1 MQSRRD
7 KSFQD
12 PLSAAGSDALGGV
25 VERALKLASLDRQL
39 RQSLPPELAANCRL
53 ANVAGD
59 RLVFLVAS
67 PVWKTRL
74 RLHAEDLRQ
83 AASQVGLRIREV
95 TAKVATMQP
104 VPPGAA
110 PRLPLSASARDHLL
124 AAAQS
129 IDDPELR
136 ARFLELASL
145 P

>member
-7 KSFQD
+7 KDFKD
-12 PLSAAGSDALGGV
+12 PLAAVGSHALGGV
-25 VERALKLASLDRQL
+25 VKRAMRLAQLDRQL
-39 RQSLPPELAANCRL
+39 RQSLPPELASQCWL

-59 RLVFLVAS
+59 RLVFMVTS
-67 PVWKTRL
+67 PVWKTSL
-74 RLHAEDLRQ
+74 RMHAEDLRQ
-83 AASQVGLRIREV
+83 AALQAGLRISEV

-110 PRLPLSASARDHLL
+110 PRLPLSAAARDHLL
-124 AAAQS
+124 AVAQT

-136 ARFLELASL
+136 ARFLQLASM